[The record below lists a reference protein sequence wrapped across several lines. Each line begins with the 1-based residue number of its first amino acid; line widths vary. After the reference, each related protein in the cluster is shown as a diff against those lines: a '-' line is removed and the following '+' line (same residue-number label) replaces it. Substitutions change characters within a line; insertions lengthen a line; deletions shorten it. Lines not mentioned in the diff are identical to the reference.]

1 MPQKHAKTSSSS
13 VKYQLLF
20 RKPANK
26 KVKYYNFAPIFNVQ
40 KGFSFQTGDPIGP
53 PQGDGGTSIW
63 GLLSGR
69 PEDRYFP
76 AEIHPKL
83 KHSERGTVSMAVSSE
98 QDEEGDEAPGVSG
111 SQFFITLGDNLDS
124 LDGKYTIFGRVA
136 EGFDTLEKINNAY
149 CDDKGRP
156 YRDIRI
162 KHTIVL
168 EDPFPD
174 PSGLVEPPESPV
186 PTKAQLAT
194 VRLGEE
200 EEDDAV
206 GKTEEELEEIRKAKE
221 ARANALTLEIIGDLP
236 FAEVTAPENI
246 LFVAKLNPATQD
258 EDLELIFSRF
268 GKILSCEII
277 RDKQTGDSLQYAF
290 IEFEKREACE
300 MAYFKMQDVLIDDRR
315 IKVDFSQS
323 TSKIFANWRDS
334 ENKRRRDEFLH
345 RSGYAGADEL
355 QKRSQYREGR
365 SSQKNGHGYVFD
377 DEALRER
384 GRLEESRGGR
394 ERDRD
399 RDRSRDRLPPR
410 RRDDG
415 RRDAYGE
422 RDDRDYHRRRY
433 DDDRDRDRDKRHY
446 DDRNRERDRNRDRY
460 SDSRHEHRDRRR

>member
-1 MPQKHAKTSSSS
+1 M
-13 VKYQLLF
+13 
-20 RKPANK
+20 
-26 KVKYYNFAPIFNVQ
+26 KYYNFAPIFNVN

-63 GLLSGR
+63 GLISGR

-83 KHSERGTVSMAVSSE
+83 KHTERGTVSMAVSSE
-98 QDEEGDEAPGVSG
+98 KEDDDEENKGVSG
-111 SQFFITLGDNLDS
+111 SQFFITLGDNVDS

-136 EGFDTLEKINNAY
+136 EGFDTLEKINDAY
-149 CDDKGRP
+149 CDERGRP

-174 PSGLVEPPESPV
+174 PSGLQEPPESPV
-186 PTKAQLAT
+186 PSKAQLAT
-194 VRLGEE
+194 IRLGEE
-200 EEDDAV
+200 EEDEAV
-206 GKTEEELEEIRKAKE
+206 GKTEEELERLRREKE

-300 MAYFKMQDVLIDDRR
+300 MAYFKMQDVLIDDKR

-323 TSKIFANWRDS
+323 TSKIFSAWRED
-334 ENKRRRDEFLH
+334 ENRRRKENWM
-345 RSGYAGADEL
+345 RKSGYGGAEQL
-355 QKRSQYREGR
+355 ERRSHYREGGL
-365 SSQKNGHGYVFD
+365 QKNGHGYVFD
-377 DEALRER
+377 DEELREQ
-384 GRLEESRGGR
+384 GRRQEPRKEHHREYSPRRRKERDGR
-394 ERDRD
+394 RDRDDYDQYDMDDRKRRYDGERDRERERDKRRYDHRDRD
-399 RDRSRDRLPPR
+399 RIRDR
-410 RRDDG
+410 
-415 RRDAYGE
+415 
-422 RDDRDYHRRRY
+422 HRE
-433 DDDRDRDRDKRHY
+433 D
-446 DDRNRERDRNRDRY
+446 
-460 SDSRHEHRDRRR
+460 SDSHRHRDRRR